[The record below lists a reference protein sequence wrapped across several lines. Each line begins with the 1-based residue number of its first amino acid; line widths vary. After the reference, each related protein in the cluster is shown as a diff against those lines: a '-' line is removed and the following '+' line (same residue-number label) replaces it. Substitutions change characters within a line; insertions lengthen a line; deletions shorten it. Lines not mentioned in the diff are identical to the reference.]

1 MSKLTVKGAVSGRD
15 INNLL
20 ETNNENQTGAADA
33 YYKLKEYEDLE
44 DAENTKAR
52 MRMIDE
58 GCKISDLYKETELDQ
73 CLDIIRTVKK
83 KSVVD
88 EIEAIKKQG
97 RSGMSWSFMNSIIRD
112 FCDGED
118 EFLAQLDE

>member
-52 MRMIDE
+52 MRMINK

-83 KSVVD
+83 S
-88 EIEAIKKQG
+88 
-97 RSGMSWSFMNSIIRD
+97 
-112 FCDGED
+112 
-118 EFLAQLDE
+118 LL